1 MIEIERALATI
12 NIGEAARCKMRR
24 TRVCPLARKINLH
37 IYPTTMELESRILR
51 CTNAMRHWSVFDQI
65 VLVGVQGKGLPPEQ
79 PLDGLRTIVRVAAS
93 FTDSRSL
100 PKRLA
105 RFASWYLG
113 VIRRFRRERIACVNC
128 HSLSTLPLGWVLKRL
143 TGAKL
148 IYDAHE
154 LETET
159 IERKGL
165 GRRLAKL
172 TEALFIPSADAMIV
186 VGPSIAEWYQHR
198 YPGLRP
204 AVVRNLPETL
214 HSEVRYDLFR
224 ERLGIPRNSLI
235 FLLQGMLAEG
245 RGVETALAAFG
256 RARSDRH
263 LVFLGYGPL
272 TALIQEHC
280 RLHANIHYLPAV
292 PPKELLQFT
301 QSGDVGLC
309 LIGPSCL
316 SHFYSLPNKLF
327 EYLGSGVPAIVTN
340 LPELSA
346 VMQTS
351 GGGWIVRNDPES
363 LLELVDSI
371 TREDAQIRG
380 NKGRSWTRENSWEKE
395 SESLKD
401 VYSGLK
407 LTTS

>member
-1 MIEIERALATI
+1 
-12 NIGEAARCKMRR
+12 
-24 TRVCPLARKINLH
+24 
-37 IYPTTMELESRILR
+37 MELESRIFR

-79 PLDGLRTIVRVAAS
+79 RLDGLRTVVRIAS
-93 FTDSRSL
+93 SFSDSRSL
-100 PKRLA
+100 PKRIA
-105 RFASWYLG
+105 RFASWYMG
-113 VIRRFRRERIACVNC
+113 VIRRFQHEPIACVNC

-172 TEALFIPSADAMIV
+172 TEALFISSADAMIV
-186 VGPSIAEWYQHR
+186 VGPRIAEWYRRR

-204 AVVRNLPETL
+204 TVVRNLPETL
-214 HSEVRYDLFR
+214 HSEGRFDLFR
-224 ERLGIPRNSLI
+224 QRLGIPKGRLI
-235 FLLQGMLAEG
+235 FFLQGVLAQG
-245 RGVETALAAFG
+245 RGVETALAAFSQ
-256 RARSDRH
+256 ARSDRH

-272 TALIQEHC
+272 TPLIQEHA

-292 PPKELLQFT
+292 PPDQLRQFT

-309 LIGPSCL
+309 LTEPGCL
-316 SHFYSLPNKLF
+316 SYAYSLPNKLF
-327 EYLGSGVPAIVTN
+327 EYLGSGVPAIVTD
-340 LPELSA
+340 LPEVA
-346 VMQTS
+346 TVMQAS
-351 GGGWIVRNDPES
+351 GAGWTVENDAKS

-371 TREDAQIRG
+371 TCEDAQARG
-380 NKGRSWTRENSWEKE
+380 DKGRSWTRENSWEKE
-395 SESLKD
+395 SESLKG
-401 VYSGLK
+401 VYAGLR